1 MVITRL
7 LNDGFPRSAC
17 RGFTLIEAL
26 LVIVILAILAAVG
39 VPNLST
45 FILSQRLKSASFDIF
60 STLVYARSEAITRN
74 GTVNITPVGGNW
86 SGGWTVTEAASGAT
100 LRSQGALNGISMT
113 GPASVSYAGMG
124 RLNAAVTAFSL
135 TATGVND
142 ANSRCVS
149 IDLSGRPVTK
159 QGACP

>member
-1 MVITRL
+1 VRAHRK
-7 LNDGFPRSAC
+7 FFRPKAK
-17 RGFTLIEAL
+17 GFTIIEAL
-26 LVIVILAILAAVG
+26 LVIAILAILAAIG
-39 VPNLST
+39 MPNLST

-74 GTVNITPVGGNW
+74 GTVNVTPVGGNW
-86 SGGWTVTEAASGAT
+86 SGGWTVIDAATGTT
-100 LRSQGALNGISMT
+100 LRSQGALNGITMT

-124 RLNAAVTAFSL
+124 RLNTAITSFSI

-142 ANSRCVS
+142 SNSRCVS
-149 IDLSGRPVTK
+149 VDLSGRPVTK